1 MALIQ
6 EEYEASGMNNSMKQT
21 SDESIFNFCGIQ
33 EVSHTIFGAVP
44 YVSDETRKDYLKEV
58 ERIVKGVSL

>member
-1 MALIQ
+1 
-6 EEYEASGMNNSMKQT
+6 MNNSMKQT